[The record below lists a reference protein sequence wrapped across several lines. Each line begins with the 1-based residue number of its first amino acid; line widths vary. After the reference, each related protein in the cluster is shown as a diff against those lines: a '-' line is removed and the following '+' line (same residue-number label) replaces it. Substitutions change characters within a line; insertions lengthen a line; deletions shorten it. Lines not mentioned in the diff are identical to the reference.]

1 MCSSYLLFLVQ
12 IIILLRLANTMV
24 EPRRLNSATSWGKK
38 QIYIGNI
45 GSWNMY
51 LKTYPVL
58 KNLGLS
64 GGFLERESKKG
75 QFSREGTVPGECNK

>member
-1 MCSSYLLFLVQ
+1 
-12 IIILLRLANTMV
+12 MV

-45 GSWNMY
+45 DSWNVC

-64 GGFLERESKKG
+64 GGLIERESKNG
-75 QFSREGTVPGECNK
+75 QLSREGIVPGECTK

>member
-1 MCSSYLLFLVQ
+1 MLFLPS
-12 IIILLRLANTMV
+12 LLGANNNLAEARKHNGGTKTL
-24 EPRRLNSATSWGKK
+24 EFCNKLGKK

-45 GSWNMY
+45 DSWNVC

-75 QFSREGTVPGECNK
+75 QFSREGTVPGECTK